1 MRKFHSS
8 TPWERFVWG
17 MIAIL
22 FVFSFW
28 YVLAIRS
35 NSSLFPDPLTVLKR
49 LANSFVEPIGTMT
62 IQMHVLYSLSRVIV
76 GVLLGFVCGV
86 SLGLLMGLNAD
97 VAAFVTPLFNII
109 RPIPTVAWIPL
120 SIIWFGL
127 GETTKYFLIFI
138 SAFTG
143 CTIQSFSGVKSVD
156 KTLIGAARMLGAS
169 ERRIFR
175 TIIVPSCVP
184 DICLGLQG
192 ALSTGWTTVV
202 AAEMVRSSEGVG
214 WLIVT
219 GQNNLDMTQILVG
232 IVAIGCIGAVLAAI
246 ATVIENKL
254 GRWNN
259 RSGV

>member
-1 MRKFHSS
+1 
-8 TPWERFVWG
+8 

-97 VAAFVTPLFNII
+97 VAAFVTPLLNII

-120 SIIWFGL
+120 S
-127 GETTKYFLIFI
+127 T
-138 SAFTG
+138 
-143 CTIQSFSGVKSVD
+143 
-156 KTLIGAARMLGAS
+156 GAS
-169 ERRIFR
+169 SPGIGSAS
-175 TIIVPSCVP
+175 PC
-184 DICLGLQG
+184 
-192 ALSTGWTTVV
+192 
-202 AAEMVRSSEGVG
+202 AA
-214 WLIVT
+214 
-219 GQNNLDMTQILVG
+219 
-232 IVAIGCIGAVLAAI
+232 
-246 ATVIENKL
+246 
-254 GRWNN
+254 
-259 RSGV
+259 